1 MRKTESLTGN
11 VDWPLFFGVILLMIV
26 GLSTVYSVAYNP
38 EHPSIFD
45 FSQKYGKQVMW
56 LGISLFLGLMVF
68 LIDSD
73 IYRKFALPIYL
84 FVIVLLVIVLFMPS
98 VNGARAWL
106 GIGSMGI
113 QPAEF
118 AKIGTAILL
127 ARYLGTTNIKHQSK
141 ATVFVSNGIILLPMV
156 LILLQPDAG
165 TFVVFTSFLF
175 VLYRE
180 GVSFDPIV
188 LLFVNGGISIWNLN
202 PIRMLRINATVKK
215 TWLGTHFIPILFVV
229 IFLSVVTLLMSN
241 TTIQLSMLPSWD
253 ISGYQGLLFFIFL
266 FMLIAYIFMRLIFA
280 KRDKKRALAIALI
293 GFVLAALLTKIV
305 DSGFQKLASH
315 QKERI
320 ELVLGLREDPNGD
333 DYNRNRAMAAVGSGG
348 LFGKGYRKA
357 SVSSMRTNHVPESET
372 DFIFCPFAEEWGFVG
387 TFSLVILYMFI
398 LLRIVII
405 AERQKAV
412 FNRVYAYSVAMIL
425 FYHFAINIGMS
436 IEFAPVIGIPLPFFS
451 YGGSSMMSF
460 SIMMFILL
468 KLDSQRK
475 DVLN

>member
-1 MRKTESLTGN
+1 MRKNQSVIGSF
-11 VDWPLFFGVILLMIV
+11 DWPLFVGYLLILMMGI
-26 GLSTVYSVAYNP
+26 GTVYSVAFDP

-45 FSQKYGKQVMW
+45 FSEKYGKQIMW
-56 LGISLFLGLMVF
+56 VGISMFLGTLVF

-73 IYRKFALPIYL
+73 IYRKFALPIYFFTL
-84 FVIVLLVIVLFMPS
+84 SLLIIVLFMPA

-127 ARYLGTTNIKHQSK
+127 ARYISTQKIEQQKRN
-141 ATVFVSNGIILLPMV
+141 TVLVANAILLVPMV

-165 TFVVFTSFLF
+165 TFVVFSSFLF

-180 GVSFDPIV
+180 GISYDPVI
-188 LLFVNGGISIWNLN
+188 L
-202 PIRMLRINATVKK
+202 PIINAVPFNIIRFKK
-215 TWLGTHFIPILFVV
+215 TWIGTHFIPILFVV
-229 IFLSVVTLLMSN
+229 IFLSVSTLLLSN
-241 TTIQLSMLPSWD
+241 NTLIIESLNLELA
-253 ISGYQGLLFFIFL
+253 GYWAVFFFLLFISLLGYF
-266 FMLIAYIFMRLIFA
+266 FMRMVFS
-280 KRDKKRALAIALI
+280 KRDRKRALTISVI
-293 GFVLAALLTKIV
+293 GFVLSVTLTSAV
-305 DSGFQKLASH
+305 NYGFQKLAGH

-348 LFGKGYRKA
+348 MFGKGYRKA
-357 SVSSMRTNHVPESET
+357 TVSSVQTNHVPESET
-372 DFIFCPFAEEWGFVG
+372 DFIFCPFAEEWGFSG
-387 TFSLVILYMFI
+387 SLVLVSLYLFMI
-398 LLRIVII
+398 IRIVII
-405 AERQKAV
+405 AERQKST

-425 FYHFAINIGMS
+425 FYHFAINIGMN

-460 SIMMFILL
+460 SMMLFILL
-468 KLDSQRK
+468 KLDSQRN

>member
-1 MRKTESLTGN
+1 MRKNQSITGSL
-11 VDWPLFFGVILLMIV
+11 DWPLFITILVMMIM
-26 GLSTVYSVAYNP
+26 GLATVYSVAY
-38 EHPSIFD
+38 EADHPNLFD

-56 LGISLFLGLMVF
+56 LGISLFLGLLVF

-84 FVIVLLVIVLFMPS
+84 FFISLLVIVLFMPA

-127 ARYLGTTNIKHQSK
+127 ARYLSSANLKSQNKT
-141 ATVFVSNGIILLPMV
+141 TVFVSNAIILIPMA

-165 TFVVFTSFLF
+165 TFIVFTAFLF
-175 VLYRE
+175 VMYRE
-180 GVSFDPIV
+180 GVSYDPIILYV
-188 LLFVNGGISIWNLN
+188 LRLLI
-202 PIRMLRINATVKK
+202 PIRSLQFKK
-215 TWLGTHFIPILFVV
+215 TWIGSHFIPILFVV
-229 IFLSVVTLLMSN
+229 IFLSVVTLLVSN
-241 TTIQLSMLPSWD
+241 ETFTLDMFPGQE
-253 ISGYQGLLFFIFL
+253 ISGYWGMIFFLGVFVIVG
-266 FMLIAYIFMRLIFA
+266 YVFMRLIFA
-280 KRDKKRALAIALI
+280 KRDRKRAATIAII
-293 GFVLAALLTKIV
+293 GFVLAASLATLI
-305 DSGFQKLASH
+305 DFSFNKLADH

-320 ELVLGLREDPNGD
+320 ELVLGLREDPDGD

-348 LFGKGYRKA
+348 LFGKGYRNA
-357 SVSSMRTNHVPESET
+357 SVSSVRTNHVPESET
-372 DFIFCPFAEEWGFVG
+372 DFIFCPYAEEWGFMG
-387 TFSLVILYMFI
+387 TLVLVILYLFM
-398 LLRIVII
+398 LLRIVLI
-405 AERQKAV
+405 AERQKAA
-412 FNRVYAYSVAMIL
+412 FNRIYAYAVAMIL